1 MKKIILGH
9 KGTEL
14 VFKAVATALGLKHRK
29 VNPSGKFD
37 QAGRFYLQTLCP
49 HCAGIRSPSRAYPY
63 SALVHGR
70 TLKHVY
76 HEFPLASKMTESEFI
91 KLARAAEKL
100 ANKDTPNWVADFK
113 VALLHAIQ
121 GGAVK
126 GMHVRFRADAALT
139 PEELAA
145 VL

>member
-1 MKKIILGH
+1 MKKIILGQ

-29 VNPSGKFD
+29 VNPDGTFD
-37 QAGRFYLQTLCP
+37 KAGRFYLQTLCP
-49 HCAGIRSPSRAYPY
+49 HCADIRSPSRAYPY
-63 SALVHGR
+63 SAMVHGR

-76 HEFPLASKMTESEFI
+76 HEFPLASKLTEAEFI
-91 KLARAAEKL
+91 KLAKAAEKC
-100 ANKDTPNWVADFK
+100 AIETNHNWMAEYK
-113 VALLHAIQ
+113 GALLRALQVGAIK
-121 GGAVK
+121 GVK
-126 GMHVRFRADAALT
+126 VKFRPSAALT